1 MLRQIMAKIID
12 GTENSLISLDRLKTD
27 TGYAAALEVL
37 PDKWVSSH
45 MVKRFFKKFIGQKYK
60 SYQNLLHK
68 LFVWRLIQERPSVIV
83 LDIDTMVLLNDD
95 AQKRHGV
102 DVTYKKKRG
111 YSRTVP
117 IILTC
122 DSGFLDEKNFKY
134 FEDTLQIN
142 YICYGKL

>member
-1 MLRQIMAKIID
+1 MFLNKSAEFMLRQIMAKMID
-12 GTENSLISLDRLKTD
+12 GTENSLISFDRLKTD

-45 MVKRFFKKFIGQKYK
+45 MVKFFFKKFIGQKYK

-68 LFVWRLIQERPSVIV
+68 LFVWRLVQERPSVIV

-111 YSRTVP
+111 FQSHRSDYP
-117 IILTC
+117 HL
-122 DSGFLDEKNFKY
+122 
-134 FEDTLQIN
+134 
-142 YICYGKL
+142 